1 MLRFQLLL
9 LVVLIVAVQS
19 IATADTPPVSTD
31 PRVRIDL
38 FAENP
43 LLATPTGIDIDDQS
57 HVWVIE
63 SNTHFPPE
71 GYSGHP
77 TDRVLVFTDKDRD
90 GRAEAPVVFAEDIK
104 HAMSIAVRPVWMNV
118 IQLPGQ
124 SEATPETATQVFLA
138 TRRDLQLL
146 EDIDGDGKA
155 DRRHVLLQLDT
166 TGDYPHNGL
175 AGFAFD
181 AMDNVYIG
189 LGENLGRDYTLIGRD
204 GAKLSGGGEGGNVYR
219 FRPDGSGLEFWATG
233 YWNPHASCIDAFGHL
248 FTVDNDP
255 DSRPPCR
262 LMHSVRGGDF
272 GYRFRNGRKGLHPFT
287 AWNGEIPGTLPMLAG
302 TGEAPS
308 GILAYESAGLPEEFV
323 GDLIGGSWGD
333 HRVDRFR
340 LKQKGASYESV
351 AEPLIVGDQNFRPVG
366 IATAPDGSL
375 YLTDWVLRDYKVHGR
390 GRIWRIS
397 HVDAQAHQSID
408 VAAIKLLTDQ
418 TQLLKHIESPKLA
431 ERRVAARRL
440 ANLSIKPLIALA
452 QNSKAP
458 IRARYEAVAALLPHQ
473 GLDHERQLTQYGLAA
488 AAPYDA
494 VQALYLEH
502 YNQLPTI
509 PRTLEILQAPT
520 GNDSQ
525 YLLGSLRSLSPL
537 IRSLGSSQSKAAVS
551 LLSTVASLNDPFV
564 FEELVQ
570 QLQSTLTTPMIEK
583 ALTSPAKLEPR
594 IRLAL
599 VLAAVARR
607 EPFDSVAKLGLADS
621 DAQVRRVTVQAVAE
635 KKLVALRPAV
645 EAVLTSEPMNEELFL
660 ATLAAIEM
668 LDGKSPIDFD
678 KTPAAKYVVP
688 ILKSSLDKPGIAI
701 QAIRLAQPKES
712 PEVASLLAGVVT
724 GAYPIDLKREAI
736 RTLATSP
743 TPEVLPTLIAV
754 ADDNAADQSLR
765 QWAFLGLANQP
776 TIDTAW
782 WGKHWTQSRNT
793 PLGVSVLGGLKS
805 RLADPGVL
813 DKLELAKRPPDSP
826 LLEAVAL
833 ALPAGSSATGDAF
846 TQTLST
852 RPKTIAAWTVLATE
866 SPDNDPEAISRG
878 QLVFSHPNGP
888 GCIKCH
894 RMEGRGGLIGPDLS
908 HVGGTFSTEK
918 IIASILEPSREISPQ
933 FTTWVMTTPEGQVHT
948 GMLVFENEGKTILGN
963 SEGQTI
969 ELKTID
975 VETRTPSK
983 TSVMPEKLVDR
994 LSQREWLDLIAF
1006 LRSRR

>member
-1 MLRFQLLL
+1 MPRPLLFP
-9 LVVLIVAVQS
+9 LVVLLITSQS
-19 IATADTPPVSTD
+19 IATAETPPVSTD

-38 FAENP
+38 FAEDP
-43 LLATPTGIDIDDQS
+43 LLATPTGIDIDGQGR
-57 HVWVIE
+57 VWAIE

-71 GYSGHP
+71 GYTGHP
-77 TDRVLVFTDKDRD
+77 TDRVLTFTDKDGD
-90 GRAEAPVVFAEDIK
+90 GRAEAPVVFADDIK
-104 HAMSIAVRPVWMNV
+104 HAMSIAVRPVWMTV

-181 AMDNVYIG
+181 ALDNIYIG

-219 FRPDGSGLEFWATG
+219 FRPDGSGLEFWSTG

-340 LKQKGASYESV
+340 LKRKGASYESV

-375 YLTDWVLRDYKVHGR
+375 FLTDWVLREYKVHGR

-397 HVDAQAHQSID
+397 NVDAKAHKSID
-408 VAAIKLLTDQ
+408 FAAIKSLTDPA
-418 TQLLKHIESPKLA
+418 QLLQHIESPKLA

-440 ANLSIKPLIALA
+440 ADLNIKPLIALA
-452 QNSKAP
+452 RNDKAP
-458 IRARYEAVAALLPHQ
+458 VRPRYEAVTALIPHK

-502 YNQLPTI
+502 YNQLPSI
-509 PRTLEILQAPT
+509 PRTMEILQSPT
-520 GNDSQ
+520 GNDPQ
-525 YLLGSLRSLSPL
+525 YLLGSMRSLSPL
-537 IRSLGSSQSKAAVS
+537 IRSLGSSQPKAAVA
-551 LLSTVASLNDPFV
+551 LLGKVASLSDPFV
-564 FEELVQ
+564 FGELVQ
-570 QLQSTLTTPMIEK
+570 QFRSTLTTPLIEK
-583 ALTSPAKLEPR
+583 ALSSNAELESPL
-594 IRLAL
+594 RLAL
-599 VLAAVARR
+599 VLAAAGRS
-607 EPFDSVAKLGLADS
+607 EPFENVATLGLADH

-668 LDGKSPIDFD
+668 LDGKSPVDFD
-678 KTPAAKYVVP
+678 KTPAAKYVIP
-688 ILKSSLDKPGIAI
+688 ILKTSLDKPGIAI

-712 PEVASLLAGVVT
+712 TEVAALLAGVVS
-724 GAYPIDLKREAI
+724 GPHGIDVKLEAI

-743 TPEVLPTLIAV
+743 TSDTLATLRAV
-754 ADDNAADQSLR
+754 ADNGAAHLSLR
-765 QWAFLGLANQP
+765 HWAFQGLASQP
-776 TIDTAW
+776 SVETDW
-782 WGKHWTQSRNT
+782 WVKHWSQSRDT
-793 PLGVSVLGGLKS
+793 PLGSSVLGGLKP
-805 RLADPGVL
+805 RLTEPGVL
-813 DKLELAKRPPDSP
+813 EKLELVKLAPDSP
-826 LLEAVAL
+826 LFEAVAL
-833 ALPAGSSATGDAF
+833 ALPAGFPAPTDAF
-846 TQTLST
+846 TQVLSG
-852 RPKTIAAWTVLATE
+852 RPKTLADWTQLATE
-866 SPDNDPEAISRG
+866 YSADAPDAISRG
-878 QLVFSHPNGP
+878 QLVFSHSGGP

-918 IIASILEPSREISPQ
+918 IITSILEPSREISPQ

-948 GMLVFENEGKTILGN
+948 GMLVFENEGKTFLGN
-963 SEGQTI
+963 AEGQTI
-969 ELKTID
+969 ELATKD
-975 VETRTPSK
+975 VETRSPSK
-983 TSVMPEKLVDR
+983 TSVMPEKLVDK
-994 LSQREWLDLIAF
+994 LSRQEWLDLIAF
-1006 LRSRR
+1006 LRSRK